1 MKIVLRIT
9 PAALAIAGFVTVQT
23 PSQAMPVQTALVE
36 FGRDKDGAL
45 RRHGTTRFQ
54 NHLATLQL
62 RPNSV
67 CKGGTWHAASPA
79 DAPLKRDRR
88 RCTRCA
94 LSKQQLPSFITMNK
108 QRPVVRYLTLR
119 SPRILLRCEGVFARV
134 TRWPQ
139 RLLPRD
145 HTEARMRCSRR
156 HLMATANSRA

>member
-45 RRHGTTRFQ
+45 RRHGTTRLQ

-67 CKGGTWHAASPA
+67 CKGRHVAGCVPCECATQTRPSSLHALCFVETAVAFLHHDEQTTACCSLSHVAQPA
-79 DAPLKRDRR
+79 YSV
-88 RCTRCA
+88 A
-94 LSKQQLPSFITMNK
+94 L
-108 QRPVVRYLTLR
+108 
-119 SPRILLRCEGVFARV
+119 
-134 TRWPQ
+134 
-139 RLLPRD
+139 
-145 HTEARMRCSRR
+145 
-156 HLMATANSRA
+156 